1 MTGEAEAPR
10 DCRILE
16 ALLIPLDKDVAR
28 SQDSGRGDD
37 RFDHVGAVET
47 GLVVSCTIG
56 KGEREETLLSDAIV
70 IR

>member
-16 ALLIPLDKDVAR
+16 ALLIPLDKDIAR
-28 SQDSGRGDD
+28 SQDSGREVD

-47 GLVVSCTIG
+47 GLVVSRTIS
-56 KGEREETLLSDAIV
+56 KGERKETLLSDAV
-70 IR
+70 LIR